1 MNIEIITKKSFC
13 VIGKEGSTDMGE
25 GFIRELWNE
34 ANNHFDEIAELV
46 KKDSKNNPVGY
57 WGAMSNFSMEF
68 MPWED
73 NFTKG
78 KYLAGAEC
86 YADSVAPMGWSKWIV
101 PGFQYVKIRCD
112 DVDTFPNGIK
122 YIAEQG
128 YRLAGAVH
136 DYTDASTGQN
146 YMYFPIKK
154 L

>member
-1 MNIEIITKKSFC
+1 MNIEIITKESFC
-13 VIGKEGSTDMGE
+13 IIGKEGSTDMGE
-25 GFIRELWNE
+25 GFIQGLWNE

-46 KKDSKNNPVGY
+46 KRDSENNPVGY

-86 YADSVAPMGWSKWIV
+86 YVDSVAPMGWSKWIV

-112 DVDTFPNGIK
+112 DTDTFPNGIK

-136 DYTDASTGQN
+136 DYTDAGTGQN